1 MEYFKASEDHAE
13 QIYNLVQNTITAVYP
28 RYYPEAVVDFFC
40 SLHNRINISRDIED
54 GCVRVLWSDGRMV
67 GTGSCK
73 GSHITRV
80 FVAPEFQGQGY
91 GRRIMENLEREIA
104 REYPSICL
112 DASLPAAH
120 FYESRGYKTVRHGK
134 TEVENNAIL
143 VYEMMEKQMTK
154 NL

>member
-1 MEYFKASEDHAE
+1 MEYFKASREHGE
-13 QIYNLVQNTITAVYP
+13 LIFNLVQDTINAVYP
-28 RYYPEAVVDFFC
+28 RYYPKPVVEFFC
-40 SLHNRINISRDIED
+40 GIHSRDNINRDIEE
-54 GCVRVLWSDGRMV
+54 GCVRVLWNDGRIV

-134 TEVENNAIL
+134 TEVEDNAIL

>member
-1 MEYFKASEDHAE
+1 
-13 QIYNLVQNTITAVYP
+13 
-28 RYYPEAVVDFFC
+28 
-40 SLHNRINISRDIED
+40 
-54 GCVRVLWSDGRMV
+54 MV

-134 TEVENNAIL
+134 REVEDNAIL